1 MNDFADIFKYLRLRN
16 GLSQR
21 ELAKRLKIS
30 PSAVGMYES
39 GKRFP
44 SREAE
49 EQIADFFNVSIDVL
63 RGKDNESR
71 PVETD
76 AVREFSSYSKELQKK
91 LLSYARFLMEEDKEG
106 GVSND

>member
-1 MNDFADIFKYLRLRN
+1 MNDFADIFKYLRLRD

-30 PSAVGMYES
+30 PSAVAMYES

-49 EQIADFFNVSIDVL
+49 EQIADFFNVSIDLL
-63 RGKDNESR
+63 RGKEAEIFTVDN
-71 PVETD
+71 D
-76 AVREFSSYSKELQKK
+76 LVREFSSYSEAFQRR
-91 LLSYARFLMEEDKEG
+91 LLSYAKFIIKEEGENK
-106 GVSND
+106 ND

>member
-1 MNDFADIFKYLRLRN
+1 MNDFADIFKYLRLRD

-30 PSAVGMYES
+30 PSAVAMYES

-49 EQIADFFNVSIDVL
+49 EQIADFFNVSLDLL
-63 RGKDNESR
+63 RGKDAEVVTVDN
-71 PVETD
+71 D
-76 AVREFSSYSKELQKK
+76 LVREFSSYSEDLQRK
-91 LLSYARFLMEEDKEG
+91 LLAYARFLIKEEKEG
-106 GVSND
+106 IK